1 MDPIVSFIKTLDK
14 ISNNIPSSLF
24 AISLMIISG
33 LFFVLMHSA
42 VKYLSKEVHIFEIA
56 FFRCALVI
64 FVLAPII
71 FQQGKKIFKTKQP
84 KVQFLRITTNS
95 VAMLCFFYGI
105 STTPL
110 AQLTTLGFTV
120 PIFATILA
128 VIFMKEKIRLRRTT
142 ALIVG
147 FIGTIIVMRPD
158 ISIELGAL
166 LIIFSSFLWSICL
179 IFIKK
184 LTQTDSA
191 VTISL
196 YFGIGMIPA
205 TFALAFPVLE
215 MIDLRQFIILIFIA
229 ITGTLA
235 QTIMNSALEKG
246 ELALLLPFD
255 FLRLIWSVLIGYALF
270 SEEPTIT
277 LWLGGFLIIGST
289 SYIAWREATLK
300 KVDKNYDCK

>member
-71 FQQGKKIFKTKQP
+71 IQQGKTIFKTKQP
-84 KVQFLRITTNS
+84 KMQFLRIITNS

-215 MIDLRQFIILIFIA
+215 MIDLRQFIILVFIA
-229 ITGTLA
+229 VTGTLA

-289 SYIAWREATLK
+289 TYIAWREATLK
-300 KVDKNYDCK
+300 KVDEKI

>member
-1 MDPIVSFIKTLDK
+1 
-14 ISNNIPSSLF
+14 
-24 AISLMIISG
+24 MIISG
-33 LFFVLMHSA
+33 LFFVIMHSA

-56 FFRCALVI
+56 FFRCALVV
-64 FVLAPII
+64 FVLAPLI
-71 FQQGKKIFKTKQP
+71 FQQGKSIFITKQP
-84 KVQFLRITTNS
+84 KIQFLRISTNS

-105 STTPL
+105 TSTPL

-128 VIFMKEKIRLRRTT
+128 VIFMGEKIRIRRTS
-142 ALIVG
+142 ALIIG

-158 ISIELGAL
+158 ISIELGAM
-166 LIIFSSFLWSICL
+166 LIIFSSFLWSVCL

-191 VTISL
+191 ITISL

-205 TFALAFPVLE
+205 TFAMAFPVLE
-215 MIDLRQFIILIFIA
+215 MIDMRQFIILVFIA

-235 QTIMNSALEKG
+235 QTIMNSALKKG

-270 SEEPTIT
+270 AEEPQIT
-277 LWLGGFLIIGST
+277 LWIGGVLIIGST
-289 SYIAWREATLK
+289 SYIAWRESSLK
-300 KVDKNYDCK
+300 KSKI

>member
-1 MDPIVSFIKTLDK
+1 MLLTKSFNKFL
-14 ISNNIPSSLF
+14 NNMSVPLM

-42 VKYLSKEVHIFEIA
+42 VKYLSEEVHIFEIA

-64 FVLAPII
+64 FVLAPVII
-71 FQQGKKIFKTKQP
+71 QQGKTIFKTKQP
-84 KVQFLRITTNS
+84 KMQFLRIITNS

-128 VIFMKEKIRLRRTT
+128 VTFMKEKIRLRRTT
-142 ALIVG
+142 ALIIG
-147 FIGTIIVMRPD
+147 FVGTIIVMRPD

-205 TFALAFPVLE
+205 TFALAFPVME
-215 MIDLRQFIILIFIA
+215 VIDLKQFTILLFIA

-235 QTIMNSALEKG
+235 QTIMNTALQKG

-270 SEEPTIT
+270 AEEPTFT
-277 LWLGGFLIIGST
+277 LWIGGFLIIGST
-289 SYIAWREATLK
+289 TYIAWRESTLK
-300 KVDKNYDCK
+300 KIQ

>member
-1 MDPIVSFIKTLDK
+1 MEIKVLLSKAFNK
-14 ISNNIPSSLF
+14 ISNNMSAPLI

-64 FVLAPII
+64 FVLGPII
-71 FQQGKKIFKTKQP
+71 IQQGKTIFKTRQP
-84 KVQFLRITTNS
+84 KMQFLRIITNS

-142 ALIVG
+142 ALIIG
-147 FIGTIIVMRPD
+147 FIGTIVVMRPD

-205 TFALAFPVLE
+205 TFILAFPVME
-215 MIDLRQFIILIFIA
+215 AIDMRQFTILVFIA
-229 ITGTLA
+229 VTGTLA
-235 QTIMNSALEKG
+235 QTIMNTALKKG

-255 FLRLIWSVLIGYALF
+255 FLRLIWSVLIGYVLF
-270 SEEPTIT
+270 AEEPTFT
-277 LWLGGFLIIGST
+277 LWIGGFLIIGST
-289 SYIAWREATLK
+289 TYIAWREAKLK
-300 KVDKNYDCK
+300 NRPPL

>member
-1 MDPIVSFIKTLDK
+1 MEIKVLLSKTFNK
-14 ISNNIPSSLF
+14 ISNNMSAPLI

-33 LFFVLMHSA
+33 LFFVLA
-42 VKYLSKEVHIFEIA
+42 P
-56 FFRCALVI
+56 VI
-64 FVLAPII
+64 I
-71 FQQGKKIFKTKQP
+71 QQGKTRFKTKQP
-84 KVQFLRITTNS
+84 KMQFLRIITNS

-142 ALIVG
+142 ALIIG
-147 FIGTIIVMRPD
+147 FIGTIVVMRPD

-205 TFALAFPVLE
+205 TFILAFPVME
-215 MIDLRQFIILIFIA
+215 AIDMRQFTILVFIA

-235 QTIMNSALEKG
+235 QTIMNTALQKG
-246 ELALLLPFD
+246 ELALILPFD
-255 FLRLIWSVLIGYALF
+255 FLRLIWSVLIGYVLF
-270 SEEPTIT
+270 AEEPTFT
-277 LWLGGFLIIGST
+277 LWIGGFLIIGST
-289 SYIAWREATLK
+289 TYIAWREAKLK
-300 KVDKNYDCK
+300 NQPPL

>member
-1 MDPIVSFIKTLDK
+1 MEIKVLLSKAFNK
-14 ISNNIPSSLF
+14 ISNNMSAPLI

-64 FVLAPII
+64 FVLAPVII
-71 FQQGKKIFKTKQP
+71 QQGKTIFKTRQP
-84 KVQFLRITTNS
+84 KMQFLRIITNS

-120 PIFATILA
+120 PIFATMLA

-142 ALIVG
+142 ALIIG
-147 FIGTIIVMRPD
+147 FIGTIVVMRPD

-205 TFALAFPVLE
+205 TFILAFPVME
-215 MIDLRQFIILIFIA
+215 AIDMRQFTILVFIA

-235 QTIMNSALEKG
+235 QTIMNTALKKG

-255 FLRLIWSVLIGYALF
+255 FLRLIWSVLIGYVLF
-270 SEEPTIT
+270 AEEPTFT
-277 LWLGGFLIIGST
+277 LWIGGFLIIGST
-289 SYIAWREATLK
+289 TYIAWREAKLK
-300 KVDKNYDCK
+300 NQPPL

>member
-1 MDPIVSFIKTLDK
+1 VSFIKTLDK

-184 LTQTDSA
+184 LTETDSA

-205 TFALAFPVLE
+205 TFALALPVLE

-229 ITGTLA
+229 VTGTLA

-300 KVDKNYDCK
+300 KVDEKL

>member
-1 MDPIVSFIKTLDK
+1 MEIKVLLSKAFNK
-14 ISNNIPSSLF
+14 ISNNMSAPLI

-64 FVLAPII
+64 FVLGPII
-71 FQQGKKIFKTKQP
+71 IQQGKTIFKTKQP
-84 KVQFLRITTNS
+84 KMQFLRIITNS

-142 ALIVG
+142 ALIIG
-147 FIGTIIVMRPD
+147 FIGTIVVMRPD

-205 TFALAFPVLE
+205 TFILAFPVME
-215 MIDLRQFIILIFIA
+215 AIDMRQFTILIFIA

-235 QTIMNSALEKG
+235 QTIMNTALKKG

-255 FLRLIWSVLIGYALF
+255 FLRLIWSVLIGYVLF
-270 SEEPTIT
+270 AEEPTFT
-277 LWLGGFLIIGST
+277 LWIGGFLIIGST
-289 SYIAWREATLK
+289 TYIAWREAKLK
-300 KVDKNYDCK
+300 NRPPL

>member
-1 MDPIVSFIKTLDK
+1 MEIKVLLSKTFNK
-14 ISNNIPSSLF
+14 ISNNMSAPLI

-300 KVDKNYDCK
+300 KVDEKL

>member
-1 MDPIVSFIKTLDK
+1 MEIKVLLSKAFNK
-14 ISNNIPSSLF
+14 ILNNMSAPLI
-24 AISLMIISG
+24 AINLMIISG

-64 FVLAPII
+64 FVLAPVII
-71 FQQGKKIFKTKQP
+71 QQGKTIFKTRQP
-84 KVQFLRITTNS
+84 KMQFLRIITNS

-142 ALIVG
+142 ALIIG
-147 FIGTIIVMRPD
+147 FIGTIVVMRPD

-205 TFALAFPVLE
+205 TFILAFPVME
-215 MIDLRQFIILIFIA
+215 AIDMRQFTILVFIA

-235 QTIMNSALEKG
+235 QTIMNTALKKG

-255 FLRLIWSVLIGYALF
+255 FLRLIWSVLIGYVLF
-270 SEEPTIT
+270 AEEPTFT
-277 LWLGGFLIIGST
+277 LWIGGFLIIGST
-289 SYIAWREATLK
+289 TYIAWREAKLK
-300 KVDKNYDCK
+300 NRPPL

>member
-300 KVDKNYDCK
+300 KVDEKS

>member
-184 LTQTDSA
+184 LTETDSA

-300 KVDKNYDCK
+300 KVDEKL

>member
-1 MDPIVSFIKTLDK
+1 MYLAGILNKFVNKFPKPLI
-14 ISNNIPSSLF
+14 
-24 AISLMIISG
+24 AISLMVISG
-33 LFFVLMHSA
+33 LFFVFMHSA

-71 FQQGKKIFKTKQP
+71 LQQGKSVFITGQP
-84 KVQFLRITTNS
+84 KIQFLRITTNS

-105 STTPL
+105 SSTPL

-120 PIFATILA
+120 PIFTTILA
-128 VIFMKEKIRLRRTT
+128 VVFMKEKIRFRRTS
-142 ALIVG
+142 ALIIG
-147 FIGTIIVMRPD
+147 FIGTLIVMRPD
-158 ISIELGAL
+158 ISIELGAV
-166 LIIFSSFLWSICL
+166 LIIFSSFLWSVCL
-179 IFIKK
+179 IYIKK
-184 LTQTDSA
+184 LTETDSA
-191 VTISL
+191 ITISL

-205 TFALAFPVLE
+205 TFVMAFPVFE

-235 QTIMNSALEKG
+235 QTIMNLAFEKG

-270 SEEPTIT
+270 AEEPEIT
-277 LWLGGFLIIGST
+277 LWIGGFLIIGST
-289 SYIAWREATLK
+289 SYIAWRESKLK
-300 KVDKNYDCK
+300 

>member
-1 MDPIVSFIKTLDK
+1 MDPIVSFIKTLNR

-184 LTQTDSA
+184 LTETDSA

-205 TFALAFPVLE
+205 TFALALPVLE

-229 ITGTLA
+229 VTGTFA

-300 KVDKNYDCK
+300 KVDEKL

>member
-1 MDPIVSFIKTLDK
+1 MYLAGILNKFISKFPKPL
-14 ISNNIPSSLF
+14 I
-24 AISLMIISG
+24 AISLMVISG
-33 LFFVLMHSA
+33 LFFVFMHSA

-71 FQQGKKIFKTKQP
+71 LQQGKSVFITGQAKI
-84 KVQFLRITTNS
+84 QFLRITTNS

-105 STTPL
+105 SSTPL

-120 PIFATILA
+120 PIFTTILA
-128 VIFMKEKIRLRRTT
+128 VVFMKEKIRLRRTS
-142 ALIVG
+142 ALIIG
-147 FIGTIIVMRPD
+147 FIGTLIVMRPD
-158 ISIELGAL
+158 ISIELGAI
-166 LIIFSSFLWSICL
+166 LIIFSSFLWYVCL
-179 IFIKK
+179 MYIKK
-184 LTQTDSA
+184 LTETDSA
-191 VTISL
+191 ITISL

-205 TFALAFPVLE
+205 TFVMAFPVFE

-235 QTIMNSALEKG
+235 QTIMNFAFEKG

-270 SEEPTIT
+270 AEEPEIT
-277 LWLGGFLIIGST
+277 LWIGGFLIIGST
-289 SYIAWREATLK
+289 SYIAWRESKLK
-300 KVDKNYDCK
+300 

>member
-1 MDPIVSFIKTLDK
+1 MSFTKKFNI
-14 ISNNIPSSLF
+14 ISNNLPAPLM
-24 AISLMIISG
+24 AISFMIISG
-33 LFFVLMHSA
+33 LFFVVMHSA

-71 FQQGKKIFKTKQP
+71 FQQGRSIFKTKQP
-84 KVQFLRITTNS
+84 KMQLLRITTNS

-128 VIFMKEKIRLRRTT
+128 VTFMKEKIRLRRTA
-142 ALIVG
+142 ALIIG

-205 TFALAFPVLE
+205 TFALAFPVME
-215 MIDLRQFIILIFIA
+215 IIDLRQFIILLFIA

-235 QTIMNSALEKG
+235 QTIMNYALKKG
-246 ELALLLPFD
+246 ELALILPFD

-270 SEEPTIT
+270 AEEPTFT
-277 LWLGGFLIIGST
+277 LWIGGFLIISST
-289 SYIAWREATLK
+289 SYIAWREAKLK
-300 KVDKNYDCK
+300 NSTSL

>member
-1 MDPIVSFIKTLDK
+1 
-14 ISNNIPSSLF
+14 
-24 AISLMIISG
+24 MIISG
-33 LFFVLMHSA
+33 LFFVIMHSA

-56 FFRCALVI
+56 FFRCALVV

-71 FQQGKKIFKTKQP
+71 FQQGKSIFITKQP
-84 KVQFLRITTNS
+84 KIQFLRISTNS

-105 STTPL
+105 TSTPL

-128 VIFMKEKIRLRRTT
+128 VIFMGEKIRIRRTS
-142 ALIVG
+142 ALIIG

-158 ISIELGAL
+158 ISIELGAM
-166 LIIFSSFLWSICL
+166 LIIFSSFLWSVCL

-191 VTISL
+191 ITISL

-205 TFALAFPVLE
+205 TFAMAFPVLE
-215 MIDLRQFIILIFIA
+215 MIDIRQFLILVFIA

-235 QTIMNSALEKG
+235 QTIMNSALKKG

-270 SEEPTIT
+270 AEEPHIT
-277 LWLGGFLIIGST
+277 LWIGGVLIVSST
-289 SYIAWREATLK
+289 SYIAWRESSLK
-300 KVDKNYDCK
+300 KSKS

>member
-1 MDPIVSFIKTLDK
+1 MEIKVLLSKAFNK
-14 ISNNIPSSLF
+14 ISNNMSAPLI

-64 FVLAPII
+64 FVLAPVII
-71 FQQGKKIFKTKQP
+71 QQGKTIFKTKQP
-84 KVQFLRITTNS
+84 KMQFLRIITNS

-142 ALIVG
+142 ALIIG
-147 FIGTIIVMRPD
+147 FIGTIVVMRPD

-205 TFALAFPVLE
+205 TFILAFPVME
-215 MIDLRQFIILIFIA
+215 AIDMRQFIILVFIA

-235 QTIMNSALEKG
+235 QTIMNTALKKG

-255 FLRLIWSVLIGYALF
+255 FLRLIWSVLIGYVLF
-270 SEEPTIT
+270 AEEPTFT
-277 LWLGGFLIIGST
+277 LWIGGFLIIGST
-289 SYIAWREATLK
+289 TYIAWREAKLK
-300 KVDKNYDCK
+300 NRPPL

>member
-1 MDPIVSFIKTLDK
+1 MEIKVLLSKTFNK
-14 ISNNIPSSLF
+14 ISNNMSAPLI

-64 FVLAPII
+64 FVLAPVII
-71 FQQGKKIFKTKQP
+71 QQGKTIFKTRQP
-84 KVQFLRITTNS
+84 KMQFLRIITNS

-142 ALIVG
+142 ALIIG
-147 FIGTIIVMRPD
+147 FIGTIVVMRPD

-205 TFALAFPVLE
+205 TFILAFPVME
-215 MIDLRQFIILIFIA
+215 AIDMRQFTILVFIA
-229 ITGTLA
+229 VTGTLA
-235 QTIMNSALEKG
+235 QTIMNTALKKG

-255 FLRLIWSVLIGYALF
+255 FLRLIWSVLIGYVLF
-270 SEEPTIT
+270 AEEPTFT
-277 LWLGGFLIIGST
+277 LWIGGFLIIGST
-289 SYIAWREATLK
+289 TYIAWREAKLK
-300 KVDKNYDCK
+300 NRPPL

>member
-1 MDPIVSFIKTLDK
+1 MEIKVLLSKAFNK
-14 ISNNIPSSLF
+14 ISNNMSAPLI

-64 FVLAPII
+64 FVLAPVII
-71 FQQGKKIFKTKQP
+71 QQGKTIFKTKQP
-84 KVQFLRITTNS
+84 KMQFLRIITNS

-142 ALIVG
+142 ALIIG
-147 FIGTIIVMRPD
+147 FIGTIVVMRPD

-205 TFALAFPVLE
+205 TFILAFPVME
-215 MIDLRQFIILIFIA
+215 AIDMRQFTILVFIA

-235 QTIMNSALEKG
+235 QTIMNTALKKG

-255 FLRLIWSVLIGYALF
+255 FLRLIWSVLIGYVLF
-270 SEEPTIT
+270 AEEPTFT
-277 LWLGGFLIIGST
+277 LWIGGLLIIGST
-289 SYIAWREATLK
+289 TYIAWREAKLK
-300 KVDKNYDCK
+300 NRTPL

>member
-42 VKYLSKEVHIFEIA
+42 VKYLSKEIHIFEIA

-229 ITGTLA
+229 ITGTVA

-300 KVDKNYDCK
+300 KVDEKL

>member
-1 MDPIVSFIKTLDK
+1 MSFIKTLNR

-84 KVQFLRITTNS
+84 KVQFLRITINS

-128 VIFMKEKIRLRRTT
+128 VIFMQEKIRLRRTT

-300 KVDKNYDCK
+300 KVDEKL

>member
-1 MDPIVSFIKTLDK
+1 MYLAGILNKFVSKFPKPL
-14 ISNNIPSSLF
+14 IS
-24 AISLMIISG
+24 ISLMVISG
-33 LFFVLMHSA
+33 LFFVFMHSA

-71 FQQGKKIFKTKQP
+71 LQQGKSVFITGQP
-84 KVQFLRITTNS
+84 KIQFLRITTNS

-105 STTPL
+105 SSTPL

-120 PIFATILA
+120 PIFTTILA
-128 VIFMKEKIRLRRTT
+128 VVFMKEKIRLRRTS
-142 ALIVG
+142 ALIIG
-147 FIGTIIVMRPD
+147 FIGTLIVMRPD
-158 ISIELGAL
+158 ISIELGAV
-166 LIIFSSFLWSICL
+166 LIIFSSFLWSVCL
-179 IFIKK
+179 IYIKK
-184 LTQTDSA
+184 LTETDSA
-191 VTISL
+191 ITISL

-205 TFALAFPVLE
+205 TFVMAFPVFE

-235 QTIMNSALEKG
+235 QTIMNLAFEKG

-270 SEEPTIT
+270 AEEPEIT
-277 LWLGGFLIIGST
+277 LWIGGFLIIGST
-289 SYIAWREATLK
+289 SYIAWRESKLK
-300 KVDKNYDCK
+300 

>member
-1 MDPIVSFIKTLDK
+1 MEIKVLLSKTFNK
-14 ISNNIPSSLF
+14 ISNNMSAPLI

-71 FQQGKKIFKTKQP
+71 IQQGKTIFKTKQP
-84 KVQFLRITTNS
+84 KMQFLRIITNS

-142 ALIVG
+142 ALIIG
-147 FIGTIIVMRPD
+147 FIGTIVVMRPD

-205 TFALAFPVLE
+205 TFILAFPVME
-215 MIDLRQFIILIFIA
+215 AIDMRQFTILVFIA

-235 QTIMNSALEKG
+235 QTIMNTALKKG

-255 FLRLIWSVLIGYALF
+255 FLRLIWSVLIGYILF
-270 SEEPTIT
+270 AEEPTFT
-277 LWLGGFLIIGST
+277 LWIGGFLIIGST
-289 SYIAWREATLK
+289 TYIAWREAKLK
-300 KVDKNYDCK
+300 NRPPL

>member
-1 MDPIVSFIKTLDK
+1 MLLSKAFNK
-14 ISNNIPSSLF
+14 ISNNMSAPLI

-64 FVLAPII
+64 FVLAPVII
-71 FQQGKKIFKTKQP
+71 QQGKTIFKTRQP
-84 KVQFLRITTNS
+84 KMQFLRIITNS

-142 ALIVG
+142 ALIIG
-147 FIGTIIVMRPD
+147 FIGTIVVMRPD

-205 TFALAFPVLE
+205 TFILAFPV
-215 MIDLRQFIILIFIA
+215 MQAIDMRQFTILVFIA

-235 QTIMNSALEKG
+235 QTIMNTALKKG

-255 FLRLIWSVLIGYALF
+255 FLRLILSVLIGYVLF
-270 SEEPTIT
+270 AEEPTFT
-277 LWLGGFLIIGST
+277 LWIGGFLIIGST
-289 SYIAWREATLK
+289 TYIAWREAKLK
-300 KVDKNYDCK
+300 NRPPL

>member
-110 AQLTTLGFTV
+110 AQLTTLGFAV

-158 ISIELGAL
+158 ISIELGVL

-300 KVDKNYDCK
+300 KVDEKL

>member
-1 MDPIVSFIKTLDK
+1 MDPIVSFIKTLNK

-24 AISLMIISG
+24 SISLMIISG
-33 LFFVLMHSA
+33 LFFVIMHSA

-71 FQQGKKIFKTKQP
+71 FQQGKKIFTTKQP

-215 MIDLRQFIILIFIA
+215 MIDLRQFIILVFIA
-229 ITGTLA
+229 VTGTLA

-300 KVDKNYDCK
+300 KVDEKL

>member
-1 MDPIVSFIKTLDK
+1 MYFASKINKFIGKVPNPL
-14 ISNNIPSSLF
+14 I
-24 AISLMIISG
+24 AISLMVISG

-71 FQQGKKIFKTKQP
+71 LQQGKSVFVTRQP
-84 KVQFLRITTNS
+84 KIQFLRITTNS

-105 STTPL
+105 SSTPL

-128 VIFMKEKIRLRRTT
+128 VVFMKERIKLRRTG

-147 FIGTIIVMRPD
+147 FIGTLVVMRPD
-158 ISIELGAL
+158 ISIEFGAL
-166 LIIFSSFLWSICL
+166 LIIFSSFLWSVCL

-184 LTQTDSA
+184 LTETDSA

-205 TFALAFPVLE
+205 TFAMALPVFE
-215 MIDLRQFIILIFIA
+215 MIDLRQFIILMFIA
-229 ITGTLA
+229 ATGTLA
-235 QTIMNSALEKG
+235 QTIMNNALEKG

-255 FLRLIWSVLIGYALF
+255 FLRLIWSVLIGYSLF
-270 SEEPTIT
+270 AEKPEIT
-277 LWLGGFLIIGST
+277 LWIGGVLIIGST
-289 SYIAWREATLK
+289 SYIAWREAKLKSNTLIR
-300 KVDKNYDCK
+300 

>member
-1 MDPIVSFIKTLDK
+1 
-14 ISNNIPSSLF
+14 
-24 AISLMIISG
+24 MIISG
-33 LFFVLMHSA
+33 LFFVIMHSA

-56 FFRCALVI
+56 FFRCALVV
-64 FVLAPII
+64 FVLAPLI
-71 FQQGKKIFKTKQP
+71 FQQGKSIFITKQP
-84 KVQFLRITTNS
+84 KIQFLRISTNS

-105 STTPL
+105 TSTPL

-128 VIFMKEKIRLRRTT
+128 VIFMGEKIRIRRTS
-142 ALIVG
+142 ALIIG

-158 ISIELGAL
+158 ISIELGAM
-166 LIIFSSFLWSICL
+166 LIIFSSFLWSVCL

-191 VTISL
+191 ITISL

-205 TFALAFPVLE
+205 TFAMAFPVLE
-215 MIDLRQFIILIFIA
+215 MIDMRQFIILVFIA

-235 QTIMNSALEKG
+235 QTIMNSALKKG
-246 ELALLLPFD
+246 DLALLLPFD

-270 SEEPTIT
+270 AEEPQIT
-277 LWLGGFLIIGST
+277 LWIGGILIIGST
-289 SYIAWREATLK
+289 SYIAWREAKLK
-300 KVDKNYDCK
+300 KNS

>member
-1 MDPIVSFIKTLDK
+1 MEIKVLLSKTFNK
-14 ISNNIPSSLF
+14 ISNNMSAPLI

-64 FVLAPII
+64 FVLAPVII
-71 FQQGKKIFKTKQP
+71 QQGKTIFKTRQP
-84 KVQFLRITTNS
+84 KMQFLRIITNS

-142 ALIVG
+142 ALIIG
-147 FIGTIIVMRPD
+147 FIGTIVVMRPD
-158 ISIELGAL
+158 ISIELGTL

-205 TFALAFPVLE
+205 TFILAFPVME
-215 MIDLRQFIILIFIA
+215 AIDMRQFTILVFIA

-235 QTIMNSALEKG
+235 QTIMNTALKKG

-255 FLRLIWSVLIGYALF
+255 FLRLIWSVLIGYVLF
-270 SEEPTIT
+270 AEEPTFT
-277 LWLGGFLIIGST
+277 LWIGGFLIIGST
-289 SYIAWREATLK
+289 TYIAWREAKLK
-300 KVDKNYDCK
+300 NRPPL

>member
-1 MDPIVSFIKTLDK
+1 MYLAGILNKFVSKFPKPLI
-14 ISNNIPSSLF
+14 
-24 AISLMIISG
+24 AISLMVISG
-33 LFFVLMHSA
+33 LFFVFMHSA

-71 FQQGKKIFKTKQP
+71 LQQGKSIFITGQP
-84 KVQFLRITTNS
+84 KIQFLRIITNS

-105 STTPL
+105 SSTPL

-120 PIFATILA
+120 PIFTTILA
-128 VIFMKEKIRLRRTT
+128 VVFMKEKIRFRRTS
-142 ALIVG
+142 ALIIG
-147 FIGTIIVMRPD
+147 FIGTLIVMRPD
-158 ISIELGAL
+158 ISIELGAV
-166 LIIFSSFLWSICL
+166 LIIFSSFLWSVCL
-179 IFIKK
+179 IYIKK

-191 VTISL
+191 ITISL

-205 TFALAFPVLE
+205 TFVMAFPVFE

-235 QTIMNSALEKG
+235 QTIMNLAFEKG

-270 SEEPTIT
+270 AEKPEIT
-277 LWLGGFLIIGST
+277 LWIGGFLIIGST
-289 SYIAWREATLK
+289 SYIAWRESKLK
-300 KVDKNYDCK
+300 

>member
-1 MDPIVSFIKTLDK
+1 MEIKVLLSKTFNK
-14 ISNNIPSSLF
+14 ISNNMSAPLI

-64 FVLAPII
+64 FVLGPII
-71 FQQGKKIFKTKQP
+71 IQQGKTIFKTRQP
-84 KVQFLRITTNS
+84 KMQFLRIITNS

-142 ALIVG
+142 ALIIG
-147 FIGTIIVMRPD
+147 FIGTIVVMRPD

-205 TFALAFPVLE
+205 TFILAFPVME
-215 MIDLRQFIILIFIA
+215 AIDMRQFTILIFIA

-235 QTIMNSALEKG
+235 QTIMNTALKKG

-255 FLRLIWSVLIGYALF
+255 FLRLIWSVLIGYVLF
-270 SEEPTIT
+270 AEEPTFT
-277 LWLGGFLIIGST
+277 LWIGGFLIIGST
-289 SYIAWREATLK
+289 TYIAWREAKLK
-300 KVDKNYDCK
+300 NRPPL

>member
-14 ISNNIPSSLF
+14 ISNKIPSSLF

-84 KVQFLRITTNS
+84 KVKFLRITTNS

-128 VIFMKEKIRLRRTT
+128 VIFFKEKIRLRRTT

-205 TFALAFPVLE
+205 TFALAFQVLE

-300 KVDKNYDCK
+300 NVDEKL

>member
-1 MDPIVSFIKTLDK
+1 MEIKVLLSKTFNK
-14 ISNNIPSSLF
+14 ISNNMSAPLI

-64 FVLAPII
+64 FVLAPVII
-71 FQQGKKIFKTKQP
+71 QQGKTIFKTKQP
-84 KVQFLRITTNS
+84 KMQFLRIITNS

-142 ALIVG
+142 ALIIG
-147 FIGTIIVMRPD
+147 FIGTIVVMRPD

-205 TFALAFPVLE
+205 TFILAFPVME
-215 MIDLRQFIILIFIA
+215 AIDMRQFTILVFIA

-235 QTIMNSALEKG
+235 QTIMNTALKKG

-255 FLRLIWSVLIGYALF
+255 FLRLIWSVLIGYVLF
-270 SEEPTIT
+270 AEEPTFT
-277 LWLGGFLIIGST
+277 LWIGGFLIIGST
-289 SYIAWREATLK
+289 TYIAWREAKLK
-300 KVDKNYDCK
+300 NQPPL

>member
-1 MDPIVSFIKTLDK
+1 
-14 ISNNIPSSLF
+14 
-24 AISLMIISG
+24 MIISG
-33 LFFVLMHSA
+33 LFFVIMHSA

-56 FFRCALVI
+56 FFRCALVV

-71 FQQGKKIFKTKQP
+71 FQQGKSIFITKQP
-84 KVQFLRITTNS
+84 KIQFLRISTNS

-142 ALIVG
+142 ALIIG
-147 FIGTIIVMRPD
+147 FIGTIVVMRPD

-205 TFALAFPVLE
+205 TFILAFPVME
-215 MIDLRQFIILIFIA
+215 AIDMRQFTILVFIA

-235 QTIMNSALEKG
+235 QTIMNTALKKG

-255 FLRLIWSVLIGYALF
+255 FLRLIWSVLIGYVLF
-270 SEEPTIT
+270 AEEPTFT
-277 LWLGGFLIIGST
+277 LWIGGFLIIGST
-289 SYIAWREATLK
+289 TYIAWREAKLK
-300 KVDKNYDCK
+300 NQRPL

>member
-1 MDPIVSFIKTLDK
+1 MSFTKKFNI
-14 ISNNIPSSLF
+14 ISNNLPAPLM

-33 LFFVLMHSA
+33 LFFVVMHSA

-71 FQQGKKIFKTKQP
+71 FQQGRSIFKTKQP
-84 KVQFLRITTNS
+84 KMQFLRITTNS

-128 VIFMKEKIRLRRTT
+128 VTFMKEKIRLRRTA
-142 ALIVG
+142 ALIIG

-158 ISIELGAL
+158 ISIEFGAL

-205 TFALAFPVLE
+205 TFALAFPVME
-215 MIDLRQFIILIFIA
+215 IIDLRQFIILLFIA

-235 QTIMNSALEKG
+235 QTIMNYALKKG

-270 SEEPTIT
+270 AEEPTFT
-277 LWLGGFLIIGST
+277 LWIGGFLIISST
-289 SYIAWREATLK
+289 SYIAWREAKLK
-300 KVDKNYDCK
+300 NSTSL

>member
-1 MDPIVSFIKTLDK
+1 MLLSKTFNK
-14 ISNNIPSSLF
+14 ISNNMSAPLI

-71 FQQGKKIFKTKQP
+71 IQQGKTIFKTKQP
-84 KVQFLRITTNS
+84 KMQFLRIITNS

-142 ALIVG
+142 ALIIG
-147 FIGTIIVMRPD
+147 FIGTIVVMRPD

-205 TFALAFPVLE
+205 TFILAFPVME
-215 MIDLRQFIILIFIA
+215 AIDMRQFTILVFIA

-235 QTIMNSALEKG
+235 QTIMNTALKKG

-255 FLRLIWSVLIGYALF
+255 FLRLIWSVLIGYVLF
-270 SEEPTIT
+270 AEEPTFT
-277 LWLGGFLIIGST
+277 LWIGGFLIIGST
-289 SYIAWREATLK
+289 TYIAWREAKLK
-300 KVDKNYDCK
+300 NQPPL

>member
-1 MDPIVSFIKTLDK
+1 VSFIKTLNR

-215 MIDLRQFIILIFIA
+215 MIDLRQFIILLFIA
-229 ITGTLA
+229 VTGTLA

-300 KVDKNYDCK
+300 KVDEKL